1 MNTEWKVVPAA
12 RGRKR
17 YIHGSGA
24 GWIDDRRHMA
34 RCAGYAVYA
43 HGAKPDRDLSEK
55 LVAVMSS
62 LSGARGRLGRIAD
75 GEPFQTI
82 AFPWYA

>member
-1 MNTEWKVVPAA
+1 MKKEWKIVPAA
-12 RGRKR
+12 NGRKR

-24 GWIDDRRHMA
+24 GWIDDRRDMA
-34 RCAGYAVYA
+34 RCRGFAVYA

-62 LSGARGRLGRIAD
+62 LSGAKSRLQRIAG